1 MKISFD
7 LDGTAW
13 KYRKE
18 FSALAH
24 ILKVSGHEVG
34 ILTAHSPDLK
44 DRDIELWL
52 ARGFPTPNF
61 YICKED
67 KRYTDARYK
76 AEAMDIYEIDL
87 HFEDF
92 DSGVYEKQ
100 MKKSMEIIS
109 PNCAGT
115 VVKIV

>member
-24 ILKVSGHEVG
+24 ILKTSGHEVG
-34 ILTAHSPDLK
+34 ILTAHSPKLK

-52 ARGFPTPNF
+52 ARGFPTPDF
-61 YICKED
+61 YICNENKESVA
-67 KRYTDARYK
+67 KFK
-76 AEAMDIYEIDL
+76 AEAMWKHRIDL

-92 DSGVYEKQ
+92 DGGIYEKQ
-100 MKKSMEIIS
+100 MMDLLILGE
-109 PNCAGT
+109 GE
-115 VVKIV
+115 VVKII